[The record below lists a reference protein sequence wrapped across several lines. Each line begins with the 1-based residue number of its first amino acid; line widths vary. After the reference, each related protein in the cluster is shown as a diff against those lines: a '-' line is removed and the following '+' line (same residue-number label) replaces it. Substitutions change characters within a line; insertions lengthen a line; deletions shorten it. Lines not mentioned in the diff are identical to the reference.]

1 LRSVA
6 IPVEHGGW
14 AFLLQPAVLGFL
26 LQPSWGGLLLGL
38 AALSAFLARHPLK
51 IALGDRRKGK
61 RYART
66 ALAERMAALY
76 LALAALAFLPAPF
89 LAQGPF
95 WIPLLI
101 AAPLVLIQQYYDVRK
116 KSRELAAELAGALAL
131 GSLAPA
137 IAVAGGWT
145 LAQAMPVWPLLAAQC
160 APAILYARARLRL
173 ERGQASPPGWVWAAH
188 AAGLLAAI
196 GLAWL
201 SLTPWLGAAAMA
213 VMLVRAMIGLSRFRR
228 PATATRVGVQEVL
241 FSALTVALIAIGY
254 WANL

>member
-1 LRSVA
+1 MRSVA

-14 AFLLQPAVLGFL
+14 AFLLQPIALGLL
-26 LQPSWGGLLLGL
+26 LQPSLGGVLLGI

-61 RYART
+61 RYVRT
-66 ALAERMAALY
+66 ALAERVAAVYVL
-76 LALAALAFLPAPF
+76 LAVAAFMPVPF

-95 WIPLLI
+95 WVPLLI

-116 KSRELAAELAGALAL
+116 KSRELAAELSGALAL

-137 IAVAGGWT
+137 IALLGGWG
-145 LAQAMPVWPLLAAQC
+145 LSQAMPVWLLLAAQTV
-160 APAILYARARLRL
+160 PAILYTRARLRL
-173 ERGQASPPGWVWAAH
+173 ERGQPAPVGWVWAAH
-188 AAGLLAAI
+188 DAGLLLAI

-201 SLTPWLGAAAMA
+201 AHTPWLGAVAMA
-213 VMLVRAMIGLSRFRR
+213 VMLGRALYGLSRFRR
-228 PATATRVGVQEVL
+228 PATATQVGVREVL
-241 FSALTVALIAIGY
+241 FSAFTVALIAIGY